1 MLYKM
6 TNINVPESTTAR
18 IDQWLSLHTGRSRA
32 YIQSAIQKGD
42 VLLNGKIAKASAV
55 VKAGDSINYTLT
67 DTPLTLVA
75 TEIPFDILFEDD
87 DILVINKPAGLTVH
101 PGAGNKDKT
110 LVNAL
115 LHYGKNLSSGS
126 QFERPGIVHR
136 LDKDTSGVLVVAK
149 TNEAHNI
156 LATAFAERHIEKVYL
171 GLVFGDLTPTEALI
185 DAPIARHPSNY
196 KKFVVDVLRGKEART
211 GYKVLRVANDKTLV
225 EFQLFTGR
233 THQIRVHM
241 AHLGHPLIGDSLY
254 GRKGGKRQLLHAFS
268 IAFDHPRTKKRVCFT
283 APAPSWALSF

>member
-1 MLYKM
+1 M
-6 TNINVPESTTAR
+6 TVVNVPESTTSR

-42 VLLNGKIAKASAV
+42 VKLNGKVAKASAV
-55 VKAGDSINYTLT
+55 IHADDSIDYLLS
-67 DTPLTLVA
+67 DTPLTLVS
-75 TEIPFDILFEDD
+75 TNIPLDILFEDN

-101 PGAGNKDKT
+101 PGAGNKDNT

-115 LHYGKNLSSGS
+115 LHYGKTLSSGS

-149 TNEAHNI
+149 NNEAHNL
-156 LATAFAERHIEKVYL
+156 LAKAFAERQIEKIYL
-171 GLVFGDLTPTEALI
+171 GLVFGDLTPTEDLI

-211 GYKVLRVANDKTLV
+211 GYKVLRVANDKSLV
-225 EFQLFTGR
+225 QFQLFTGR

-254 GRKGGKRQLLHAFS
+254 GRKGGKRQLLHAHS
-268 IAFDHPRTKKRVCFT
+268 IAFDHPRTHKRVKFT
-283 APAPSWALSF
+283 APEPLWALSF